1 MLRAI
6 VTFVTL
12 DLLNCQE
19 TQKVRNTAYV
29 QPYEGKI
36 RDIFKVWDIKETFVR
51 EGFWSRVQM
60 ALWLVAFINVTEIFL

>member
-1 MLRAI
+1 MLCAI
-6 VTFVTL
+6 VKFVTL

-19 TQKVRNTAYV
+19 THKVRNMAYV
-29 QPYEGKI
+29 QPYKGKI
-36 RDIFKVWDIKETFVR
+36 RDIFEVWDIKEIFVR